1 MMTTRECFETSC
13 ASDASSIRGHYAT
26 MLIATQLIR
35 EEDYALRGT
44 IELTIW
50 PRFIF
55 LCHACCSLQTK
66 GRDFLLRYTPI

>member
-1 MMTTRECFETSC
+1 
-13 ASDASSIRGHYAT
+13 
-26 MLIATQLIR
+26 MLIATQRIR

-44 IELTIW
+44 IESTIW

-55 LCHACCSLQTK
+55 LCHARCSLQTK

>member
-1 MMTTRECFETSC
+1 
-13 ASDASSIRGHYAT
+13 

-50 PRFIF
+50 PDWHSR
-55 LCHACCSLQTK
+55 
-66 GRDFLLRYTPI
+66 

>member
-1 MMTTRECFETSC
+1 
-13 ASDASSIRGHYAT
+13 

-50 PRFIF
+50 PDWHSRWRFDVPRG
-55 LCHACCSLQTK
+55 LQSSSLIDRVPDCTLI
-66 GRDFLLRYTPI
+66 LLTH